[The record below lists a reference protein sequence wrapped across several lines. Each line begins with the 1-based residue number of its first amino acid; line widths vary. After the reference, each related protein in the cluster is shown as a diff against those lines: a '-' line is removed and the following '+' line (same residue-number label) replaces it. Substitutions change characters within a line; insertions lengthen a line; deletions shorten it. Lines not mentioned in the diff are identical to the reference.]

1 MPALIITF
9 IYSLACLGIGHL
21 CFFLLSTAYGKELD
35 GTSVSIRL
43 AVCFLL
49 GVLILSMLLTL
60 LGLVGMLR
68 LIPVIGLMLAGFIA
82 FLICGRSRI
91 YPILSSFLAWLGSW
105 RGEPWLIKSTAL
117 LVFLV
122 ILGFAAGAVSF
133 PPIGDAEAYYLTYA
147 KVMASSGRLVPM
159 PGMYGPFSTIGMPA
173 ELHFAALI
181 ILQGVPAAK
190 LFVWPIAIAAGI
202 LVCGIAE
209 QAGAGRKGRLFAL
222 AILFSSNTFTNYI
235 FDGKVDLFAAAYG
248 LAAIYIVIGGIGNLR
263 VALPGLFA
271 GAATVAKF
279 SYLPTLGCAV
289 AVLLWW
295 QCSEGKWYLTREAMK
310 KLFSVAVQ
318 AAGWFLLA
326 WMHQL
331 LKNSILFSAPL
342 APFIGAEGIN
352 YLNQV
357 WFDPSVTQ
365 RIVLTYPLALVF
377 GRYPMQGGGLSLLM
391 VAFLPLLFF
400 YRKFSW
406 KSFGPL
412 FAITL
417 AGIAATI
424 FWVAI
429 RPSVIA
435 PRYFLAPLFLLI
447 PVIAIAAENTWNRS
461 SSKLVHFAIVSTI
474 ALAFVLPVYQ
484 LRGTL
489 LAIPNLLAGEKQP
502 CIQAS
507 EYCAPLFQLNSV
519 ADKGDRIYFAGYYSF
534 WLRPDLLQCLN
545 AADEMTDLENSSN
558 MLEALHSSGFRY
570 IVIDRSSHTE
580 IYHKLLESVAARTDV
595 KKLVATINFEV
606 YELPAPSLDARRCVE
621 IRGGE
626 WKLTSPDY
634 YKIYMPT

>member
-1 MPALIITF
+1 MSALIITF
-9 IYSLACLGIGHL
+9 IYSLACLGLGHACYFWL
-21 CFFLLSTAYGKELD
+21 TTARGQELD
-35 GTSVSIRL
+35 GASVSIRL
-43 AVCFLL
+43 AVRFLL
-49 GVLILSMLLTL
+49 GVLILNLLLTL
-60 LGLVGMLR
+60 LGLVGILR
-68 LIPVIGLMLAGFIA
+68 PIPVIGLMLAGFIT
-82 FLICGRSRI
+82 FIIFGRGRI
-91 YPILSSFLAWLGSW
+91 YLTLRSFLAWLGSW
-105 RGEPWLIKSTAL
+105 RGEPLLIRLIAL
-117 LVFLV
+117 LIFIV

-133 PPIGDAEAYYLTYA
+133 PPIGDAEAYYLAYA
-147 KVMASSGRLVPM
+147 KVMASSGRLEPM
-159 PGMYGPFSTIGMPA
+159 PGMYGPFSTIGIAA

-202 LVCGIAE
+202 LLCGISE
-209 QAGAGRKGRLFAL
+209 RAGAGRKGCLFAL

-235 FDGKVDLFAAAYG
+235 FDGKVDLFAAAFG
-248 LAAIYIVIGGIGNLR
+248 LAALYIVIGGIGSLR
-263 VALPGLFA
+263 VALLGLFA
-271 GAATVAKF
+271 GAATVAKL

-295 QCSEGKWYLTREAMK
+295 QCSEGKWCLTQEAMK
-310 KLFSVAVQ
+310 RLFSVSFQ

-326 WMHQL
+326 WMPQF

-342 APFIGAEGIN
+342 APFIGGEGVN
-352 YLNQV
+352 YLSQV
-357 WFDPSVTQ
+357 WFNPSVTQ

-400 YRKFSW
+400 YRKASW

-412 FAITL
+412 SAITV

-447 PVIAIAAENTWNRS
+447 PVIAIAAENAWNRRS
-461 SSKLVHFAIVSTI
+461 SQLVHFAIVSTI
-474 ALAFVLPVYQ
+474 TLAFVFPVYQ
-484 LRGTL
+484 MRGAL
-489 LAIPNLLAGEKQP
+489 LAIPNLLAGQKQP

-507 EYCAPLFQLNSV
+507 EYCAPLLQLNSI

-545 AADEMTDLENSSN
+545 AVDEIADLEKSPN
-558 MLEALHSSGFRY
+558 LVEALRSSGFHY
-570 IVIDRSSHTE
+570 IAIDRSSHQG
-580 IYHKLLESVAARTDV
+580 IYRKLLESIAARTDI
-595 KKLVATINFEV
+595 KKLVATVNFEV
-606 YELPAPSLDARRCVE
+606 YELPASSSDARRCIE
-621 IRGGE
+621 IRSGE
-626 WKLTSPDY
+626 WRLTP
-634 YKIYMPT
+634 PTSTKMYN

>member
-1 MPALIITF
+1 MSELIVTF
-9 IYSLACLGIGHL
+9 IYCLACLGLGHVCYFWL
-21 CFFLLSTAYGKELD
+21 TTAYGKEFD

-43 AVCFLL
+43 AIRFLL
-49 GVLILSMLLTL
+49 GVLILNMLLTL

-68 LIPVIGLMLAGFIA
+68 PIPVISLMLAGFIA
-82 FLICGRSRI
+82 FFICGRCRI
-91 YPILSSFLAWLGSW
+91 YLTLRSFLAWLDSW
-105 RGEPWLIKSTAL
+105 RSEPLLIKSTAL

-122 ILGFAAGAVSF
+122 ILGFGAGAVSF
-133 PPIGDAEAYYLTYA
+133 PPMGDAEAYYLTYA
-147 KVMASSGRLVPM
+147 KVIASTGRLESM
-159 PGMYGPFSTIGMPA
+159 PGIYRPFSTIGMAA

-190 LFVWPIAIAAGI
+190 FFVWPIAIAAGI
-202 LVCGIAE
+202 LLCGIAE

-235 FDGKVDLFAAAYG
+235 FDGKVDLIAAAYG
-248 LAAIYIVIGGIGNLR
+248 LAALYIVVGGIDSLR
-263 VALPGLFA
+263 VALLGLFV

-279 SYLPTLGCAV
+279 SYLPTLSCAV

-295 QCSEGKWYLTREAMK
+295 QCSEGKWCLTQEAIK

-318 AAGWFLLA
+318 VAGWFLVA
-326 WMHQL
+326 WMPQL

-342 APFIGAEGIN
+342 APFIGGEGIN
-352 YLNQV
+352 YLSQI

-400 YRKFSW
+400 YRKSSW
-406 KSFGPL
+406 KSFSPL
-412 FAITL
+412 FAITV

-447 PVIAIAAENTWNRS
+447 PVIAIAAENAWNRR

-474 ALAFVLPVYQ
+474 ALAFVFPVYQ
-484 LRGTL
+484 LRGAL
-489 LAIPNLLAGEKQP
+489 LAIPNLLAEQKQP

-507 EYCAPLFQLNSV
+507 EYCAPLLQLNLV
-519 ADKGDRIYFAGYYSF
+519 ADKGDRVYFAGYYSY
-534 WLRPDLLQCLN
+534 WLRPDLLQCVN
-545 AADEMTDLENSSN
+545 AVDEMTDLEKSSN
-558 MLEALHSSGFRY
+558 MLDALGTQGFRY
-570 IVIDRSSHTE
+570 IVIDRSSHPG
-580 IYHKLLESVAARTDV
+580 IYRKLLESVAARADV
-595 KKLVATINFEV
+595 KKLIGTINFEV
-606 YELPAPSLDARRCVE
+606 YELPAPSSEARRCVE
-621 IRGGE
+621 IRSGE
-626 WKLTSPDY
+626 WKLTPSTY
-634 YKIYMPT
+634 E